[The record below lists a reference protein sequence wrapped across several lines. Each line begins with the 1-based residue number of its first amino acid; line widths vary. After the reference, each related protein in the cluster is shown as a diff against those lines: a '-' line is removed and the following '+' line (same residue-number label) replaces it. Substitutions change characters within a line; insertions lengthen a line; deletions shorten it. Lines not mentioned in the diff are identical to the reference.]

1 MNQLKALFSPTTR
14 RGRAVRTALQGIVA
28 LSTFL
33 VGILTIP
40 GLQELLDTSGTVS
53 IATFGVWIGVVS
65 YIQNAAE
72 SLIKYL
78 WEE

>member
-1 MNQLKALFSPTTR
+1 MEQIKLLLSPTTR

-72 SLIKYL
+72 ALIRYL
-78 WEE
+78 WED